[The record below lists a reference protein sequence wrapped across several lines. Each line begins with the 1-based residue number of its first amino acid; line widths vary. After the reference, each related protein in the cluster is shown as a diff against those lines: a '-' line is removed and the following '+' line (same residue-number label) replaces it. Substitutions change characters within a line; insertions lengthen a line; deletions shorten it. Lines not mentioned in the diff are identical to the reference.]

1 MCCIILPLPHLSD
14 IHRHPGLCVSG
25 ANEIRTGM
33 GMHKILLAV
42 AALTAFAGVAEA
54 RDGCGRG
61 FFFDGRR
68 CVPMRAGP
76 PVVVPPPY
84 VAPPRYVAPPPRY
97 VAPGPRGWRPAG
109 PDRHGQ
115 MTYRPGPRNSCP
127 PRYTVQD
134 GLCKPYRGF

>member
-1 MCCIILPLPHLSD
+1 M
-14 IHRHPGLCVSG
+14 R
-25 ANEIRTGM
+25 
-33 GMHKILLAV
+33 KILLAL

-61 FFFDGRR
+61 FFFNGVQ

-76 PVVVPPPY
+76 PVVVVPPP
-84 VAPPRYVAPPPRY
+84 VVVRPAPVRAWRPAGVDRWGQMTYW
-97 VAPGPRGWRPAG
+97 PGPRG
-109 PDRHGQ
+109 
-115 MTYRPGPRNSCP
+115 NCP

>member
-1 MCCIILPLPHLSD
+1 M
-14 IHRHPGLCVSG
+14 R
-25 ANEIRTGM
+25 
-33 GMHKILLAV
+33 KILLAL

-61 FFFDGRR
+61 FFFNGVR

-76 PVVVPPPY
+76 PAVFVPSP
-84 VAPPRYVAPPPRY
+84 
-97 VAPGPRGWRPAG
+97 GWRAAG

-115 MTYRPGPRNSCP
+115 MTYWPGPRGSCP

-134 GLCKPYRGF
+134 GVCKPYRGF